1 MNKNPVKAADGSGR
15 GLVLLG
21 LLLAIGLSA
30 MDASIVATAV
40 PAIAAA
46 LGGLTQ
52 FPWVFSAYLLATA
65 ATIPLYGR
73 LADQFGRK
81 RLLMTGSAIFVIGSV
96 ASGFSWN
103 MPALILFRAI
113 QGVGA
118 GALMP
123 LSMTIV
129 GDLYTVEE
137 RARIQGVLASVWGIS
152 AVLGPFAGG
161 LFTQYLTWRW
171 IFFVNLPVGIAAI
184 AVIAAFLHERP
195 QRRAVRIDYLG
206 AALLIVGLGAVML
219 ALLQAGNAWRWS
231 DPRTLAAGAGGV
243 IVMALFVAREQRAAN
258 PIFPLWILGN
268 RTFAGATLAMMVIG
282 LITLGLSAYLPMLA
296 QAVFGATPILAG
308 GLLGIISIAWVA
320 AATVSGRLYMKIGF
334 RSTAVIGAI
343 IAGCGALT
351 LSLLDQGT
359 VIWLLAVGSAAIG
372 FGFGFISSPLM
383 VGAQSIVDWGRR
395 GVVTGAVNF
404 GQSFGST
411 ISTAL
416 LGSVFNTT
424 LVRWIA
430 GAPLSLRALLPTPDH
445 AVDALRSSTTTSH
458 VVSYLREGLSL
469 AVHHVEIGILVAA
482 VVGLAIIVF
491 VVPRRFQPVSETHGA
506 EGPARQIEDTRDMGP
521 AASRAADAA

>member
-1 MNKNPVKAADGSGR
+1 MNKNPVTVADASGR

-113 QGVGA
+113 QGIGA

-171 IFFVNLPVGIAAI
+171 IFL
-184 AVIAAFLHERP
+184 
-195 QRRAVRIDYLG
+195 
-206 AALLIVGLGAVML
+206 
-219 ALLQAGNAWRWS
+219 
-231 DPRTLAAGAGGV
+231 
-243 IVMALFVAREQRAAN
+243 
-258 PIFPLWILGN
+258 
-268 RTFAGATLAMMVIG
+268 
-282 LITLGLSAYLPMLA
+282 
-296 QAVFGATPILAG
+296 
-308 GLLGIISIAWVA
+308 
-320 AATVSGRLYMKIGF
+320 
-334 RSTAVIGAI
+334 
-343 IAGCGALT
+343 
-351 LSLLDQGT
+351 
-359 VIWLLAVGSAAIG
+359 
-372 FGFGFISSPLM
+372 
-383 VGAQSIVDWGRR
+383 
-395 GVVTGAVNF
+395 
-404 GQSFGST
+404 
-411 ISTAL
+411 
-416 LGSVFNTT
+416 
-424 LVRWIA
+424 
-430 GAPLSLRALLPTPDH
+430 
-445 AVDALRSSTTTSH
+445 
-458 VVSYLREGLSL
+458 
-469 AVHHVEIGILVAA
+469 
-482 VVGLAIIVF
+482 
-491 VVPRRFQPVSETHGA
+491 
-506 EGPARQIEDTRDMGP
+506 
-521 AASRAADAA
+521 